1 MPTDDDDGPLEL
13 FWDDLHVARQR
24 PQPANDTVINL
35 TGVKEV
41 PPGTL
46 IIGTSRQRWLVAFY
60 PDGTMEYGPDYTP
73 DEAAVVFLEA
83 IGRRKLEMEDR
94 LLLVGHMDAV
104 LSQLGAADLQNQVA
118 DTALRERVTDVTL
131 IAARRAQAN
140 LERAMHNAIE
150 LGRGMARRPDI
161 PMPATP
167 ERVPDSIRN
176 NPNSSYGEETTPPN
190 AEEDS

>member
-24 PQPANDTVINL
+24 PVPANDTVVDL
-35 TGVKEV
+35 TGGREL
-41 PPGTL
+41 PAGTL
-46 IIGTSRQRWLVAFY
+46 VIGTSRHRRLVTFF

-73 DEAAVVFLEA
+73 DEAAVVLLEA
-83 IGRRKLEMEDR
+83 IGRRKLEMDDR

-104 LSQLGAADLQNQVA
+104 LNQLGTADLRNQAADI
-118 DTALRERVTDVTL
+118 ALRERVTDETL
-131 IAARRAQAN
+131 LASRRAQAG

-161 PMPATP
+161 PQPAVP
-167 ERVPDSIRN
+167 ERVPNSIRN
-176 NPNSSYGEETTPPN
+176 NPNSSYGETTPPN
-190 AEEDS
+190 EEEGP